1 MDERRRHHR
10 YEVSG
15 IRATL
20 AEHHPCDVVL
30 LSRGGLLM
38 TTGFEPPL
46 GHVFDLAMP
55 IGPEVF
61 RSAARIVFVGEDR
74 GAPRT
79 QRYRVGVA
87 FTVESETDAALLD
100 RYIRDEIEPAAGAR
114 A

>member
-1 MDERRRHHR
+1 MEERRRHHR

-15 IRATL
+15 IQATL
-20 AEHHPCDVVL
+20 AERHSCDVVL
-30 LSRGGLLM
+30 LSRGGMLM

-46 GHVFDLAMP
+46 GHVFDVAMP

-79 QRYRVGVA
+79 RRFRVGLA
-87 FTVESETDAALLD
+87 FTVESEADAALLD
-100 RYIRDEIEPAAGAR
+100 RFIREEVEPEAK
-114 A
+114 